1 MDELKLAGGLIL
13 LILSGNFLVKGSV
26 SIASKL
32 KVSTLIIGMTIVAF
46 GTSAP
51 ELLVSLKAALINNSE
66 IAISN
71 VVGSNIANIA
81 FILGIS
87 AIIYPLQ
94 ISKNTK
100 KIDVPIMIIA
110 SFLFYFASQDGNI
123 NAIEGITGI
132 ILLIIF
138 IIIQIQTSGTVEQVK
153 EEVDSK
159 TYPVLISI
167 LMIVLS
173 CFGLTYGA
181 DYLIDGA
188 SAIALKS
195 GISQRVIGVTIV
207 AFGTSLPELITSI
220 IAAFKKEAD
229 IAIGN
234 VVGSNIFNIFG
245 IIGISSTV
253 SPISMDWSIFR
264 SDYIWMCVIA
274 TILFI
279 FTTAAKKPVLG
290 RAYGLM
296 FIILYLVYIA
306 MLVFTH

>member
-132 ILLIIF
+132 ILLII
-138 IIIQIQTSGTVEQVK
+138 
-153 EEVDSK
+153 
-159 TYPVLISI
+159 
-167 LMIVLS
+167 
-173 CFGLTYGA
+173 
-181 DYLIDGA
+181 
-188 SAIALKS
+188 AI
-195 GISQRVIGVTIV
+195 
-207 AFGTSLPELITSI
+207 F
-220 IAAFKKEAD
+220 
-229 IAIGN
+229 
-234 VVGSNIFNIFG
+234 
-245 IIGISSTV
+245 
-253 SPISMDWSIFR
+253 
-264 SDYIWMCVIA
+264 
-274 TILFI
+274 
-279 FTTAAKKPVLG
+279 
-290 RAYGLM
+290 
-296 FIILYLVYIA
+296 
-306 MLVFTH
+306 